1 LSPPSRGDGRLRH
14 HWSSIVD
21 VRARECGTAR
31 TGEPRSTDTGAMEHL
46 FHIARQRE
54 WEQAI
59 LEGEYRRSTRD
70 RSLDDEGFIH
80 CSTREQVAPTAE
92 RFYADEVQPLVV
104 LTIDADRLT
113 AEVRHEDLYGS
124 GELFPHVY
132 GPIPIT
138 AVVRVER
145 FERDAA
151 GRFPAPALDADA

>member
-1 LSPPSRGDGRLRH
+1 
-14 HWSSIVD
+14 
-21 VRARECGTAR
+21 
-31 TGEPRSTDTGAMEHL
+31 MEAI

-59 LEGEYRRSTRD
+59 LDGEYRRSTRD

-92 RFYADEVQPLVV
+92 RFYADETQPLVL
-104 LTIDADRLT
+104 LTIDPHRIPADVV
-113 AEVRHEDLYGS
+113 EEDLHGS
-124 GELFPHVY
+124 GERYPHVY

-151 GRFPAPALDADA
+151 GGFPAPWSAAGG